1 MMLQGPP
8 GVGKT
13 MLAQRLPGLLPEL
26 TTAEALEVSAL
37 HSLAGQELNG
47 ELVRRPPFADP
58 HHNATMAAMVGGGSR
73 IPRPGAISL
82 AHRGVLFLDEAPE
95 FAPHVM
101 EALRT
106 PMESG
111 FVNIARSNNI
121 IRYPAQFQL
130 ILAANP
136 CPCGMAGT
144 PGSRC
149 RCPSQS
155 IRRYNA
161 RLSGPILDRI
171 DIHQRLDSVTRAM
184 ARADTSAEPT
194 AQVAERVAEA
204 RLRGRRR
211 WQGSGWCRNAEVPG
225 HIARRGLPDDGL
237 SIVEKDILQGQMSAR
252 GVDKVARLSW
262 TLADLAG
269 RDDIVA
275 DDVMLAM
282 ALHHGEWMVAV

>member
-1 MMLQGPP
+1 MHI
-8 GVGKT
+8 
-13 MLAQRLPGLLPEL
+13 R
-26 TTAEALEVSAL
+26 S
-37 HSLAGQELNG
+37 
-47 ELVRRPPFADP
+47 
-58 HHNATMAAMVGGGSR
+58 
-73 IPRPGAISL
+73 
-82 AHRGVLFLDEAPE
+82 LDEAPE
-95 FAPHVM
+95 FAPHVL

-111 FVNIARSNNI
+111 YVSISRSNTI

-149 RCPSQS
+149 HCPSQS
-155 IRRYNA
+155 IRRYNT

-171 DIHQRLDSVTRAM
+171 DIHQRLNSVTRAM
-184 ARADTSAEPT
+184 VRADTSAESS

-204 RLRGRRR
+204 RLRGQRR

-225 HIARRGLPDDGL
+225 HIARAGLSDDCL
-237 SIVEKDILQGQMSAR
+237 SIVEKDVLQGQMSAR

-269 RDDIVA
+269 RDKIET
-275 DDVMLAM
+275 DDVVLAM
-282 ALHHGEWMVAV
+282 ALHHCEWMVAV